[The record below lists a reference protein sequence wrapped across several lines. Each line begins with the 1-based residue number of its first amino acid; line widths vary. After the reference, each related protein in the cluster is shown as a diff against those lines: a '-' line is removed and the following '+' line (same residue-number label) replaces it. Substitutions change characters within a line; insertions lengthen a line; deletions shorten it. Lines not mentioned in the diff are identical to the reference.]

1 MDAVLFVTFIVGG
14 TALVSWPLGRYM
26 KWAMDPAAP
35 GAGAAGRF
43 TRLFELFG
51 GSVARASQDWKQ
63 YMLALLVFNVLMFV
77 VSFGIMALQQHL
89 PLNPDGMKEVEGS
102 LIFNT
107 AASFTSN
114 TNLQHYSGESTLSY
128 LSQLGALMWLQ
139 FVSAATG
146 VAALAALARGLA
158 GKPLGN
164 FFVDLQRAS
173 FLVFL
178 PVALVVATLMVL
190 GGMPM
195 TFEGAVKAITL
206 EGAEQTIA
214 RGPVAAF
221 LTIKQLGTNGG
232 GFFGP
237 NCTHPFENP
246 TFWTNA
252 LAMISIIL
260 IPMSSVWMFG
270 RIIGR
275 MRHAAVVFGVMAV
288 LLLAKIA
295 GAVYFE
301 AAPTQAFA
309 GLPIEQNVGNLEGKE
324 MRFGATS
331 GPTWA
336 VLTTST
342 SNGSV
347 GAMHDS
353 LNPMAGLMPMI
364 GMWLNATYGGVGVG
378 MINMFIYMILAVFVA
393 GMMVGR
399 TPEYLGWRVEAREVK
414 FAVIAL
420 LAHAFFILGG
430 TAIFAVTP
438 WGTETLNNA
447 GPHGFSEILYEFS
460 SASANNG
467 SGFEGLGD
475 NTPPW
480 NVATGIVMLLARY
493 IPIIL
498 PLAIVGSFAAKRR
511 ATESAGTLGVEDGTF
526 ALMLLATIVVVGALT
541 FFPAAA
547 LGPIAEHVSF
557 MK

>member
-1 MDAVLFVTFIVGG
+1 MDAILFVVLVVGG
-14 TALVSWPLGRYM
+14 TAVASWPLGRYM
-26 KWAMDPAAP
+26 KWAMDPVAP
-35 GAGAAGRF
+35 ADGVAGRF
-43 TRLFELFG
+43 NRVFQLVG
-51 GSVARASQDWKQ
+51 GAIARPSQDWKQ
-63 YMLALLVFNVLMFV
+63 YMVSMLAFNILMFV

-89 PLNPDGMKEVEGS
+89 PLNPDGMKSVEGS

-158 GKPLGN
+158 GKGLGN

-178 PVALVVATLMVL
+178 PLALVVATLMVL
-190 GGMPM
+190 AGMPM

-246 TFWTNA
+246 TFWTNG

-260 IPMSSVWMFG
+260 VPMSSVWMFG

-275 MRHAAVVFGVMAV
+275 MRHAAVVFAVMGV
-288 LLLAKIA
+288 LLLVKIT

-301 AAPTQAFA
+301 TAPTQAFA
-309 GLPIEQNVGNLEGKE
+309 ALPIEQNVGNLEGKE

-414 FAVIAL
+414 FAVLAL
-420 LAHAFFILGG
+420 LAHALFILGG

-447 GPHGFSEILYEFS
+447 GAHGFSEILYEFS

-475 NTPPW
+475 NTVPW

-498 PLAIVGSFAAKRR
+498 PLAIVGSLAAKRR

-526 ALMLLATIVVVGALT
+526 AVMLLATILVIGALT

-547 LGPIAEHVSF
+547 LGPVAEHLTF